1 MKEKRKKYIIVS
13 IIIVGVLAGGLYYLV
28 SNRWFGNKLE
38 RTIAKI
44 HMEAKWMSIFKKGDE
59 EDAPCLHLNKHAH
72 WTTNYDFLSFIYN
85 EKEYYEI
92 DKYVEEEYIEC
103 LVEETDVLKELT
115 EEKIHLQIYK
125 IKNISTD
132 VLVAVKA
139 KKEDVAFV
147 YHNKEYDANNL
158 RQYLKDYGIDENSD
172 VESITIQKGVKG
184 KPILI
189 EWNIRYYPDRMIEEK
204 ILEEIVLNGEQKRLS
219 DDYVDD
225 LGLTMQI
232 LLTDESGA
240 SAVELTILDNNTIV
254 AKMFP
259 DYFQWTCFEFEN
271 GIDWGAKLLK
281 ELSEKQQGVL
291 SEAE

>member
-1 MKEKRKKYIIVS
+1 MKEKRKKYIILS
-13 IIIVGVLAGGLYYLV
+13 IIIIAILAGGLHYGV
-28 SNRWFGNKLE
+28 SNGWLGNKLE

-44 HMEAKWMSIFKKGDE
+44 HMEAKWKSIFKSKDE
-59 EDAPCLHLNKHAH
+59 EYAPCIRLSKHAH
-72 WTTNYDFLSFIYN
+72 WTTDYDFLSFIYN
-85 EKEYYEI
+85 EKEYEEI

-125 IKNISTD
+125 IKNISTE

-147 YHNKEYDANNL
+147 YHNKSYYADNL

-172 VESITIQKGVKG
+172 VESITIQKGVKA

-189 EWNIRYYPDRMIEEK
+189 EWDIRYYPDRMIEDK

-219 DDYVDD
+219 DVYGDD

-232 LLTDESGA
+232 LLTDETGVST
-240 SAVELTILDNNTIV
+240 VELTILDNGTIV
-254 AKMFP
+254 AKRFP
-259 DYFQWTCFEFEN
+259 NYFIWTCFEFEN
-271 GIDWGAKLLK
+271 GIEWGADILK
-281 ELSEKQQGVL
+281 ELSESQQGVL